1 MSLATR
7 PLFARPLF
15 ARQALAPALSLFASS
30 GTLVCCAL
38 PAMFITLGMG
48 ATFAGLV
55 ASFPQ
60 LVWLSQYK
68 GWIFAGSGVMLALA
82 ATVRWRTRND
92 PCPVDPAQARAC
104 ARMRRVG
111 GTVLTVS
118 AIAYAT
124 GAFFAFVAPYLI

>member
-1 MSLATR
+1 MSLA
-7 PLFARPLF
+7 

-55 ASFPQ
+55 SAFPQ

-68 GWIFAGSGVMLALA
+68 AWVFAGSGVMLALA
-82 ATVRWRTRND
+82 GLLRWRSRLD
-92 PCPVDPAQARAC
+92 PCPIDPARARAC
-104 ARMRRVG
+104 ARMRSIG
-111 GTVLTVS
+111 GVTLGVS
-118 AIAYAT
+118 VAAYAT
-124 GAFFAFVAPYLI
+124 GAFFAFVAPRLI

>member
-1 MSLATR
+1 MSLA
-7 PLFARPLF
+7 
-15 ARQALAPALSLFASS
+15 ARQALAPAVSLFASS

-55 ASFPQ
+55 SAFPQ

-68 GWIFAGSGVMLALA
+68 AWVFAGSGVMLALA
-82 ATVRWRTRND
+82 AYARWRSRND
-92 PCPVDPAQARAC
+92 PCPLDPRQARAC

-111 GTVLTVS
+111 GAALWASVV
-118 AIAYAT
+118 AYAV
-124 GAFFAFVAPYLI
+124 GAFFAFVAPRLI